1 MNLTK
6 YLDYI
11 GECDRNRSLMSR
23 ILLNTLGHAH
33 AFPVDISELRYLS
46 PENRA
51 ITNAFEEWAH
61 SRPGLIMEGV
71 NLPVIES
78 WARRGNPRVAIQN
91 DGKETAAPVR
101 PLCE

>member
-1 MNLTK
+1 MA
-6 YLDYI
+6 
-11 GECDRNRSLMSR
+11 R

-71 NLPVIES
+71 NFPVIES
-78 WARRGNPRVAIQN
+78 WARRVHPKDAIQSA
-91 DGKETAAPVR
+91 GKESVAPVR
-101 PLCE
+101 PLSEQRIPPSSPD